1 MNLFFYS
8 VQGWG
13 AETQNYPLRILT
25 SVCTGSTCTK

>member
-1 MNLFFYS
+1 MNLFFYA
-8 VQGWG
+8 VQGG